1 MNEVTP
7 ERIHQLVESVQKS
20 PKYAQ
25 ISTSLV
31 EHIALEELKKR
42 DDFAECVKAVRTRL
56 HRVVGAFITSLI
68 DYAQWHALFKDPS
81 QNRLELCL
89 RMMRLHASTA
99 ERLSFLDSF
108 YKTCL
113 ADISP
118 VHSILD
124 LACGLNP
131 LALPWMPVAQ
141 DCTYWACDVVQPV
154 IDFLNDFF
162 ANYPFTGQAFPC
174 DLTACI
180 PDQKVQVAFLLKTLP
195 LLDQLDKT
203 IAPRLLSSIQADY
216 VLVSYPAK
224 SLGGKSKGMPTNYT
238 AQFYRLI
245 EGMNFRVQTFTF
257 PTEIAFLLS
266 R

>member
-31 EHIALEELKKR
+31 EHIAFEELKKR

-56 HRVVGAFITSLI
+56 HRVVGAFITSHI

-118 VHSILD
+118 VRSILD

-162 ANYPFTGQAFPC
+162 ANYPFAGQAFPC
-174 DLTACI
+174 DLYCLYPRSKSASGFFTENIAI
-180 PDQKVQVAFLLKTLP
+180 IRPVGQ
-195 LLDQLDKT
+195 T

-224 SLGGKSKGMPTNYT
+224 SLGVNPKGCLPITPHSFTASSKG
-238 AQFYRLI
+238 
-245 EGMNFRVQTFTF
+245 
-257 PTEIAFLLS
+257 
-266 R
+266 